1 MCETIVRVFMM
12 SLILSTAMPSVASAG
27 NAGCGRRD
35 RSHVESGLILA
46 LAAPTAAFVFRR
58 RRIDWGDTSRD
69 Q

>member
-35 RSHVESGLILA
+35 RSLVYSGLTLA
-46 LAAPTAAFVFRR
+46 LAATPGGFVFRR